1 MRLYTQSR
9 NSAGERV
16 RIALHLKGIDYD
28 YVAIPSLPPGDY
40 RRINPQGLMPALEI
54 DGNVIAQSTAILEF
68 LEETHPSPPLLP
80 TDPVGRAEVRGFA
93 QLIASDLH
101 PLNNYRIRRYLGAK
115 LGAGEAEI
123 LAWYQHWVA
132 VALAALE
139 ETLRRRAPSAFCFGE
154 APGWADLHLVPSFRR
169 HEGSAAISPLFPV
182 SSPPRHA
189 APNSTPSAAP
199 ARRRRPISRV
209 RSRRWFGRP
218 KGGACPSPEA
228 YETICAVV
236 TLETRFH

>member
-16 RIALHLKGIDYD
+16 RIALHLKGMGYD
-28 YVAIPSLPPGDY
+28 YVAIPSLPRGDY

-54 DGNVIAQSTAILEF
+54 EGKVIAQSTAILEF

-80 TDPVGRAEVRGFA
+80 ADPVGRAEVRGFA

-101 PLNNYRIRRYLGAK
+101 PLNNYRIRRYLGAR

-132 VALAALE
+132 VALTALE
-139 ETLRRRAPSAFCFGE
+139 ETLSRRAQLSAFCFGSE
-154 APGWADLHLVPSFRR
+154 PGWADLHLVPQLSTARRFGCDLAPYPRLLAVEARCTGLEAFRR
-169 HEGSAAISPLFPV
+169 
-182 SSPPRHA
+182 
-189 APNSTPSAAP
+189 
-199 ARRRRPISRV
+199 AR
-209 RSRRWFGRP
+209 
-218 KGGACPSPEA
+218 PEA
-228 YETICAVV
+228 QPDFEGEIRTVV
-236 TLETRFH
+236 RPA

>member
-16 RIALHLKGIDYD
+16 RIALHLKGIGYD
-28 YVAIPSLPPGDY
+28 YVAIPSLPRGDY

-54 DGNVIAQSTAILEF
+54 DGKVIAQSTAILEF

-80 TDPVGRAEVRGFA
+80 ADPVGRAEVRGFA

-101 PLNNYRIRRYLGAK
+101 PLNNYRIRRYLGAR

-132 VALAALE
+132 VALTRPGRDAEPPRA
-139 ETLRRRAPSAFCFGE
+139 TLRLLLRRANPAGPICI
-154 APGWADLHLVPSFRR
+154 WCPSFRR
-169 HEGSAAISPLFPV
+169 RAGSAATSPPTPV
-182 SSPPRHA
+182 SLAVEARCTGLDSLPPR
-189 APNSTPSAAP
+189 PPGSATRLRGRDQDGGSARMTQGCPVEP
-199 ARRRRPISRV
+199 ASLFRHG
-209 RSRRWFGRP
+209 RW
-218 KGGACPSPEA
+218 
-228 YETICAVV
+228 
-236 TLETRFH
+236 